1 MRDAELRAQEIRV
14 RFRGSR
20 RDAEV
25 RTYLDV
31 RVPRGDQFDDLPL
44 ALGNPDVLSV
54 RHDRRGAA
62 IGRARRS
69 PSEAS
74 RFSTCFSSSVGPVT
88 RVGPVEDQPTPL
100 RIAEEFLKLP
110 AESGA

>member
-1 MRDAELRAQEIRV
+1 MRDAELRAKEICV

-31 RVPRGDQFDDLPL
+31 RVPRSDQFDDLPL
-44 ALGNPDVLSV
+44 ALGNPDVPPV

-74 RFSTCFSSSVGPVT
+74 RFSNVFSSSVGPVT
-88 RVGPVEDQPTPL
+88 RVRSVEDPPSPL
-100 RIAEEFLKLP
+100 RTAEVFLKLP